1 MYLWGLIYFVRDPY
15 EIGIEMRWR
24 SKAAFFDTVFVK
36 VKFSG
41 FCFQLCLIVY
51 FDPKS
56 CLNIGSFFF
65 LLGNQMLDM
74 IG

>member
-1 MYLWGLIYFVRDPY
+1 
-15 EIGIEMRWR
+15 MRWR
-24 SKAAFFDTVFVK
+24 SKATFFDTVFVK